1 MSNISKSYKL
11 ALCLGESEGQSANAF
26 YENFS
31 AKERY
36 INGEFTIKYGDLDWR
51 FCTHSDHLICKQ
63 EFETREEAEAAE
75 YVAFDILSEFGYY
88 LPEED

>member
-1 MSNISKSYKL
+1 MSNITKAYKL
-11 ALCLGESEGQSANAF
+11 ALQLGESEGQSVNSF

-36 INGEFTIKYGDLDWR
+36 INGEFTIKYRDLDWG

-63 EFETREEAEAAE
+63 EFETREAAEEAEH
-75 YVAFDILSEFGYY
+75 VAFDLLSEFGYY